1 MKSKVKVSVVVASY
15 NHGEYIAKA
24 LDSILAQKVNFAI
37 EIIVVDDGST
47 DSSLAIIDA
56 FAQQYPEKII
66 VLKSTENQGVR
77 KNIFRSKAAINSDYV
92 AILDG
97 DDYWSYDLKL
107 QTQIDFLD
115 EHKEYNGA
123 FHDTKIIHD
132 DTAGQILFP
141 QKKYYS
147 QNYKFNED
155 LYPSDIIS
163 RQVILPSSSAVLR
176 IDVLKDEEWALI
188 SDNYSFLWK
197 LSCLLIRASK
207 FRFFNEVWSVYR
219 NHANGIS
226 KANNSKFHLSHT
238 YFLKNLLQDPFYLNH
253 QYDVYRSIVN
263 EYEFLLNLKNDLQR
277 SDKRKLF
284 REYLWYELL
293 KIWHYRKR
301 LIKNHSI

>member
-1 MKSKVKVSVVVASY
+1 MNPSVKVSVIVASY
-15 NHGEYIAKA
+15 NHGKYIAEA
-24 LDSILAQKVNFAI
+24 IESILAQKVNFGI
-37 EIIVVDDGST
+37 KIIVVDDGST
-47 DSSLAIIDA
+47 DNSLAIIDT

-66 VLKSTENQGVR
+66 ALKSTKNQGVR
-77 KNIFRSKAAINSDYV
+77 ENIFRSKAVVNSDYV

-132 DTAGQILFP
+132 DTAEQILFP
-141 QKKYYS
+141 QKKSYS
-147 QNYKFNED
+147 QNYKFNDD
-155 LYPSDIIS
+155 LHPSDIIS

-176 IDVLKDEEWALI
+176 IDAIKDEDWALI

-197 LSCLLIRASK
+197 LTCLLIRASK

-219 NHANGIS
+219 NHTNGIS
-226 KANNSKFHLSHT
+226 KANSSKFHLSHT
-238 YFLKNLLQDPFYLNH
+238 CFLKNLLHDHFYKNH

-263 EYEFLLNLKNDLQR
+263 EYELLLNLKNDLQR

-284 REYLWYELL
+284 GEYLWYELL
-293 KIWHYRKR
+293 KIWQYRKR